1 MTRVTRPTVGRARDA
16 SAREAD
22 RPDVDRLDDAGGPHL
37 ARVRALARLLDT
49 AARVPGTG
57 VRFGLDAVLGLV
69 PGLGD
74 VAGTA
79 IAGYIVLA
87 AARLGA
93 PPSLLLRML
102 VNLGIDTA
110 VGAVPVLGD
119 VFDVAWRA
127 NVRNVALIEEHV
139 ASPGTARR
147 SSRLVVAL
155 VILGVVLLGAG
166 AIALA
171 VVAAR
176 ALLSLTG

>member
-1 MTRVTRPTVGRARDA
+1 MTRLPARRDPDA
-16 SAREAD
+16 
-22 RPDVDRLDDAGGPHL
+22 PFDDALLAVDDARAPHL

-57 VRFGLDAVLGLV
+57 IRFGLDAILGLV

-74 VAGTA
+74 LAGTA
-79 IAGYIVLA
+79 VAGYIVLA

-93 PPSLLLRML
+93 PPALLLRML
-102 VNLGIDTA
+102 LNLGIDTA

-139 ASPGTARR
+139 ASPATARR
-147 SSRLVVAL
+147 SSRLLVAL
-155 VILGVVLLGAG
+155 VILGVAVLGA
-166 AIALA
+166 AAVALA
-171 VVAAR
+171 VLAVR
-176 ALLSLTG
+176 GLLSLTG

>member
-1 MTRVTRPTVGRARDA
+1 MTRVPARRDELVDA
-16 SAREAD
+16 
-22 RPDVDRLDDAGGPHL
+22 PGVVDAPHL
-37 ARVRALARLLDT
+37 ARVRALARLLDS

-93 PPSLLLRML
+93 PAPVLLRML
-102 VNLGIDTA
+102 LNLGIDTA

-119 VFDVAWRA
+119 LFDVAWRA
-127 NVRNVALIEEHV
+127 NARNVALIEEHV
-139 ASPGTARR
+139 ASPRTTKRA
-147 SSRLVVAL
+147 SRLVVAL
-155 VILGVVLLGAG
+155 VVLALALLGVVAVS
-166 AIALA
+166 LA
-171 VVAAR
+171 VLAVR
-176 ALLSLTG
+176 GLLSLAG